1 MNRIATIL
9 LLAAVWVGLT
19 GVLSLPNLAVGIA
32 IGWLVLIPAL
42 RRGPGVGGQGGPGA
56 GPGAQAPRRWRLVR
70 LHRLPGF
77 GLFFLGQLVLSS
89 LRIARD
95 TIAPRPRLR
104 PGILAVPLDAESDG
118 EIAALATLVT
128 LTPGT
133 LALDLSDDRRTLY
146 VHAAYLEDP
155 EQAKREIKHGF
166 ERRILELT
174 R

>member
-1 MNRIATIL
+1 MNRVAMVL

-19 GVLSLPNLAVGIA
+19 GVLSLSNLAAGGA

-42 RRGPGVGGQGGPGA
+42 RREARPSRGL
-56 GPGAQAPRRWRLVR
+56 RLAR
-70 LHRLPGF
+70 LPRLPGF
-77 GLFFLGQLVLSS
+77 ALFFLGQMVLSS

-95 TIAPRPRLR
+95 VIAPRPRLR

-118 EIAALATLVT
+118 EIAALVTLVT

-133 LALDLSDDRRTLY
+133 LSLDLSDDRRTLY

-155 EQAKREIKHGF
+155 ERAKADIKRGF